1 MNITIFFWIHIY
13 IKTTIFD
20 QFDFNGNTF
29 VFYNFFMT
37 IFTIVS
43 LIFQLRAFILKDLS
57 AKGNGNNSN
66 IKKLIGMSKYKS
78 INPYWVYTYYFICIY
93 VISSDMHLKYHR
105 PLIRLTYSVISANSP
120 LNKMV
125 I

>member
-1 MNITIFFWIHIY
+1 
-13 IKTTIFD
+13 
-20 QFDFNGNTF
+20 
-29 VFYNFFMT
+29 MT